1 MKKAIAILLVAV
13 IALTGIFAQGS
24 EEKTTASSLKTLNV
38 AYMPNYASL
47 CSVMAAIETGAFEEE
62 GLKVNLVEFA
72 DGPTIIAAMESGS
85 IDIGYIGHGAHKLC
99 INGRASIFAF
109 SHLGNG
115 DAIVGLKSH
124 GVESLADLRGKK
136 VGYSSG
142 TSSENI
148 LMLGLKRAGLTMNDI
163 TAYEMDASSLTSAMT
178 SGSLDACATWSP
190 STETM
195 CSQIGSDAVVIAKN
209 ETFSD
214 ETVNIASWI
223 VMPKWAEANH
233 DTLVKFTR
241 ALYKGEDFRAKEENM
256 RQVAEW
262 VAKQVA
268 GDVEIQYQQV
278 HGAKWYTEADTI
290 NGIKDGS
297 IKALYEVQKLAF
309 GDAVDATTPV
319 ENYVL
324 FDIMLEAAHN

>member
-1 MKKAIAILLVAV
+1 
-13 IALTGIFAQGS
+13 
-24 EEKTTASSLKTLNV
+24 
-38 AYMPNYASL
+38 
-47 CSVMAAIETGAFEEE
+47 
-62 GLKVNLVEFA
+62 
-72 DGPTIIAAMESGS
+72 MESGS

-290 NGIKDGS
+290 NGINDGS

-309 GDAVDATTPV
+309 GDAVNPATPV

-324 FDIMLEAAHN
+324 FDIMLEAAHK

>member
-290 NGIKDGS
+290 N
-297 IKALYEVQKLAF
+297 
-309 GDAVDATTPV
+309 
-319 ENYVL
+319 
-324 FDIMLEAAHN
+324 